1 MTTRLLPFAKSPL
14 LVVRMA
20 WALLLCWSLAAV
32 PSVRADSASDK
43 AASQQLMQRYER
55 AVRLYNT
62 GQYDKAIEEFQSLY
76 EARPQ
81 PILMFNLAQAHRK
94 AGHVA
99 QALDLY
105 ERFLGQNTDP
115 NLKTETEG
123 YLVDLRKQ
131 AEEAKAAEKAAA
143 EKAAAEKA
151 AAEKLAAEK
160 AAADKAAED
169 ALAQERRKKYGW
181 RRPLNIAKWSAVG
194 VGVGLI
200 VSGAVLMALDGR
212 PVCAEDMPIVM
223 GQKLCPEELDT
234 KGAGIGLLIGGGVAL
249 GGAAGL
255 FVLDHKAQKE
265 TEQRATTVALNFRF

>member
-1 MTTRLLPFAKSPL
+1 
-14 LVVRMA
+14 MA

-151 AAEKLAAEK
+151 A
-160 AAADKAAED
+160 ED